1 MAALCF
7 RVFILS
13 GCSAQLSKSPK
24 MVGDNA
30 IEKFKLYKWYAIVL
44 YIGVLAAGSSMIKGD
59 DFLSRKHLM
68 GLGLGCILIGLSFF
82 IAQKQEHYSVP
93 GGFLSRDITKHNWVT
108 IPILLFG
115 IFLTGFFG
123 VKIFGELQ

>member
-1 MAALCF
+1 
-7 RVFILS
+7 
-13 GCSAQLSKSPK
+13 
-24 MVGDNA
+24 MVEDNA

-82 IAQKQEHYSVP
+82 IAQKHESYPVP
-93 GGFLSRDITKHNWVT
+93 GEILTRDIIKHNWVT
-108 IPILLFG
+108 IPVLLFG
-115 IFLTGFFG
+115 IVLIGFFG
-123 VKIFGELQ
+123 TKIFQELL